1 MDYTATAA
9 ATAPQD
15 TPIPDPGKDCILQL
29 YCDLSQ
35 RQDSV
40 NGLFADN
47 TPANPSKV
55 WQFVS
60 GGSLT
65 TVSDDKLLVPV
76 NGGNNVKVTI
86 SFNMNG
92 WTFTDIAMPGVPLDG
107 SNGINS
113 AFRLTIVIG
122 RNRKKAG
129 GNAAIFASPFK
140 NGNNGSSVAV
150 FDGVVS
156 AATLSGATPSFT
168 FPLGIPALNSNS
180 PGKKDGYKMLLAI
193 TGNATKSGVAPL
205 FFTDGHDPE
214 MEISM

>member
-9 ATAPQD
+9 TTVQD
-15 TPIPDPGKDCILQL
+15 NPKIPDPGKDCILQL

-35 RQDSV
+35 SQDSA
-40 NGLFADN
+40 NGLFADD
-47 TPANPSKV
+47 TTANPSKV

-60 GGSLT
+60 GGSLQ
-65 TVSDDKLLVPV
+65 TVSDDQLVVPV
-76 NGGNNVKVTI
+76 TGNNHIKVTI

-92 WTFTDIAMPGVPLDG
+92 WSFADMAMPGVPLDG
-107 SNGINS
+107 SNGNNR
-113 AFRLTIVIG
+113 ALRLTIVIG
-122 RNRKKAG
+122 RNTKRD

-140 NGNNGSSVAV
+140 NGVNGSSVAV
-150 FDGVVS
+150 FDGVV
-156 AATLSGATPSFT
+156 AAASLSGATPSFT

-180 PGKKDGYKMLLAI
+180 PGKSDNYKMLIAI
-193 TGNATKSGVAPL
+193 TGNATKTGGGSL